1 MALQFSI
8 TAAGAMVLQGA
19 LNNFGSKIIASYTAA
34 SKVQQLVMQPAVTFG
49 VAMATYSGQNL
60 GAGRIDRIKEG
71 VKKCSIISILVSII
85 STIIVVLFGGTF
97 TKLFMSGNDLD
108 VIYYARHY
116 LNTVSIFYIPLGL
129 IFIYRN
135 TLQGVGESFVPMMAG
150 FAEMIAR
157 TVVAFTL
164 PLVLDF
170 TGIALADPAAWL
182 AAIIPL
188 MITYYKRINII
199 MKEKQISIQ

>member
-1 MALQFSI
+1 
-8 TAAGAMVLQGA
+8 
-19 LNNFGSKIIASYTAA
+19 
-34 SKVQQLVMQPAVTFG
+34 
-49 VAMATYSGQNL
+49 
-60 GAGRIDRIKEG
+60 
-71 VKKCSIISILVSII
+71 
-85 STIIVVLFGGTF
+85 
-97 TKLFMSGNDLD
+97 MSGNDLD